1 MVLCCYSKDSTQKRN
16 TELLEI
22 IYIRGNSA
30 YDAFRQALIKTN
42 AEKFLVEKLP
52 NFNVDGK
59 TAQGNRDETETV
71 MSFSA
76 FIKQKLFSRI
86 YQVKLIFTKW
96 TFVF

>member
-1 MVLCCYSKDSTQKRN
+1 MVLFCCYSKDSRQKRN

-42 AEKFLVEKLP
+42 AAQFLVEKLP
-52 NFNVDGK
+52 NFNADGK
-59 TAQGNRDETETV
+59 IAQENGHETETV

-76 FIKQKLFSRI
+76 FVNQKLFSRM
-86 YQVKLIFTKW
+86 YQLKLIFTK
-96 TFVF
+96 